1 MDLSDTTE
9 VVCFRF
15 SSYLNRSFLRPLW
28 RLPSGKQNFITC
40 RKLILFSLVDPLPTP
55 PSLHS
60 RQRQRYRI
68 HRTPFSTSTPTHG
81 NLKHNN
87 NCKESASKLG
97 NWENAFI
104 FWTNPTS
111 HPRSSKTKQ
120 QRTARRNPQLLHWFR
135 PFFFTLRHQLRSKFY
150 YKSFARRLHFPKG
163 HALADSVYYKLG
175 VDPSSKAASYLT
187 EQIPGKQTSPPLHI
201 HAKYWSYVRRS
212 Y

>member
-1 MDLSDTTE
+1 MGRGPNWFSGSMDLSYTTE

-111 HPRSSKTKQ
+111 HPRSSKTML
-120 QRTARRNPQLLHWFR
+120 QREARRHPQLLRWFR
-135 PFFFTLRHQLRSKFY
+135 PFYAINCTVNYTTK
-150 YKSFARRLHFPKG
+150 
-163 HALADSVYYKLG
+163 V
-175 VDPSSKAASYLT
+175 
-187 EQIPGKQTSPPLHI
+187 SPNGTCFSRFS
-201 HAKYWSYVRRS
+201 A
-212 Y
+212 